1 MPSSTGPDA
10 RADDDQGAQD
20 PDGLE
25 PRTARMEQALEVIAH
40 EIDHALEHPEIQHLA
55 LCRLA
60 TLVTRARARA
70 RARVRPDAATAS
82 PPSPDDERHSGVR
95 VVGPPAAAGSAGGRG
110 SGGE

>member
-1 MPSSTGPDA
+1 MPSSTGPGA
-10 RADDDQGAQD
+10 GADDDQGAQD

-25 PRTARMEQALEVIAH
+25 PRTTRMEQALEAIAH

-60 TLVTRARARA
+60 TLVTRAR
-70 RARVRPDAATAS
+70 VRGATAS
-82 PPSPDDERHSGVR
+82 APSPDDERHSGVR